1 MQKYTHA
8 KIRKN
13 SQYIQL
19 EACIKN
25 IRYRFSTKLPVNEK
39 NLEYVETHYKE
50 ILQEYRES
58 HENNNTAINKDLL
71 VNYGYKV
78 LELESLNL
86 KESTLRRYENVF
98 KLYIA
103 PHFSNIAIID
113 CSPKRIKEIFATKL
127 SNISYR
133 NKGIVISVLRKIF
146 DCAISEEV
154 YTKANP
160 ISCIKHRKNTYYR
173 EERNKALSLNEA
185 MDILRYITKDIKY
198 SNATNTQQINFK
210 DLLRL
215 YIQIALLTGMR
226 VNEILALKYEDID
239 LDKGIIKVYKTLS
252 NNHTLTSTKT
262 HNGNREIEILD
273 CLKEMLETTL
283 KKHRK
288 KGLQGFIFAKRDSL
302 GNYIHYKSYKS
313 NINNTLHFINPQS
326 ITKAFKNILQTLHIA
341 DRTLYSTR
349 HTFASLMLS
358 FGEDLLWVSNMLGHK
373 DVATTCKSYAK
384 YIKTDKKRGLYL
396 NSILCNKTEHNH
408 NHYNIKEAI

>member
-25 IRYRFSTKLPVNEK
+25 IRYRFSTRLPINER

-50 ILQEYRES
+50 ILQKYRES
-58 HENNNTAINKDLL
+58 HESNNTHINKDSV

-113 CSPKRIKEIFATKL
+113 CSPKRIKEVFATKL

-133 NKGIVISVLRKIF
+133 NKGVVLSVLRKIF
-146 DCAISEEV
+146 DYAISEEF

-160 ISCIKHRKNTYYR
+160 ATCIKQRKNMYID
-173 EERNKALSLNEA
+173 EERNKALSLNET

-262 HNGNREIEILD
+262 KNATREIEILD

-283 KKHRK
+283 KEHKERN
-288 KGLQGFIFAKRDSL
+288 LQGFIFAKRDSL

>member
-50 ILQEYRES
+50 ILQKYRES
-58 HENNNTAINKDLL
+58 HESSNADANTNENSI

-98 KLYIA
+98 KLYIT
-103 PHFSNIAIID
+103 PYFNSIGISD

-146 DCAISEEV
+146 DCAISEEF

-160 ISCIKHRKNTYYR
+160 ATCIKQRKNMYID
-173 EERNKALSLNEA
+173 EERNKALSLNSQK
-185 MDILRYITKDIKY
+185 I
-198 SNATNTQQINFK
+198 
-210 DLLRL
+210 
-215 YIQIALLTGMR
+215 
-226 VNEILALKYEDID
+226 
-239 LDKGIIKVYKTLS
+239 
-252 NNHTLTSTKT
+252 
-262 HNGNREIEILD
+262 
-273 CLKEMLETTL
+273 
-283 KKHRK
+283 
-288 KGLQGFIFAKRDSL
+288 
-302 GNYIHYKSYKS
+302 
-313 NINNTLHFINPQS
+313 
-326 ITKAFKNILQTLHIA
+326 
-341 DRTLYSTR
+341 
-349 HTFASLMLS
+349 
-358 FGEDLLWVSNMLGHK
+358 
-373 DVATTCKSYAK
+373 
-384 YIKTDKKRGLYL
+384 
-396 NSILCNKTEHNH
+396 
-408 NHYNIKEAI
+408 